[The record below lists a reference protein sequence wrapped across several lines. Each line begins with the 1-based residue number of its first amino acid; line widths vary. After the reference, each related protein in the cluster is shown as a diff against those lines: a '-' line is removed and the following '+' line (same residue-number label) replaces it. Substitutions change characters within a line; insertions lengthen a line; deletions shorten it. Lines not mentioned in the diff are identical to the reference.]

1 MFLPDPGSA
10 TARLGDTGSD
20 HDRISGYAKAHSEHR
35 IFGLPA
41 ALRLRRKWA
50 TRAELSGAGGLAAG
64 QARKR
69 RYKRRD
75 DVGLTLNLDLAA
87 ELDDTVGRNAE
98 ELGRVEHVVRHQAE
112 EPVAPAPE
120 SGAAGARAHS
130 LAADDEGC
138 LHQVEAKATHPALR
152 QGARDVGLVHKTVA
166 DADRVE
172 TLAELSDLKA
182 LLLEHMRHVLGLHLH
197 HYDPLVQHL
206 VVLEGVEQRQRN
218 TRWVAGHEDRRPG
231 NARRVIRLD
240 RGDEFTELERV
251 ARALFREQTATAPP
265 CRHDGEDQ
273 CCDDDREPAAL
284 GDLQQIGAEKCQID
298 EGEDRKHGYRDGEAP
313 SPAAHIE
320 EGQPGGDRH
329 HAADRDAI
337 GGAEIVRGPE
347 SEHQDDDGNEQAAVD
362 ARHVN
367 LTDLLLRGVANLEPR
382 QIPELDRLAGDR
394 ERAR

>member
-98 ELGRVEHVVRHQAE
+98 ELGRVEHVVRHQTE

-120 SGAAGARAHS
+120 GGAARARPHP
-130 LAADDEGC
+130 LAADDEGG
-138 LHQVEAKATHPALR
+138 LHQVEAEAADPALGQR
-152 QGARDVGLVHKTVA
+152 PHNVRLIHKAVA

-172 TLAELSDLKA
+172 TLAELADRET
-182 LLLEHMRHVLGLHLH
+182 LLARDMRHVLGLDLH
-197 HYDPLVQHL
+197 HHHALVQHL
-206 VVLEGVEQRQRN
+206 VVLEGVKKCCGDMRR
-218 TRWVAGHEDRRPG
+218 VAGHEDRRSRNP
-231 NARRVIRLD
+231 RRLIRGKP
-240 RGDEFTELERV
+240 RDELV
-251 ARALFREQTATAPP
+251 
-265 CRHDGEDQ
+265 
-273 CCDDDREPAAL
+273 
-284 GDLQQIGAEKCQID
+284 
-298 EGEDRKHGYRDGEAP
+298 
-313 SPAAHIE
+313 
-320 EGQPGGDRH
+320 
-329 HAADRDAI
+329 
-337 GGAEIVRGPE
+337 
-347 SEHQDDDGNEQAAVD
+347 
-362 ARHVN
+362 
-367 LTDLLLRGVANLEPR
+367 
-382 QIPELDRLAGDR
+382 
-394 ERAR
+394 